1 MLIQRSDAYKTMLE
15 ILSTNGDGD
24 DVSVFFYDIEYIY
37 FIMYVHVRYRV
48 HYII

>member
-24 DVSVFFYDIEYIY
+24 DVSVLL
-37 FIMYVHVRYRV
+37 
-48 HYII
+48 